1 MARAIWS
8 GSISFGL
15 LNVPVRMYSAVAR
28 RNIALREIRESD
40 SARIKHRRF
49 ADGTDEEV
57 PYDEII
63 KAYELTPGQYV
74 PLTKEEMEAL
84 APEKTR
90 AIEVKD
96 FVDLDEIDP
105 MYFDSPYYLGPADGA
120 EKAYG
125 LLAKAMAASGKV
137 AIARFVLRNKE
148 HLAAI
153 RSAGDVLTLTTMRFA
168 DEVVPA
174 KELEILP
181 EKAQK
186 PAKREQEMAEQLIE
200 SLSTGFDPDAYHDEY
215 REQLLKLI
223 ERKAEGKEIVAS
235 EAESPKA
242 TKAPDLMAA
251 LEESI
256 AAAQGKGGA
265 KAKSKSAKSR
275 TKPDAKS
282 KKAPA
287 KVTKAA
293 PKSKSGSKAGAKK
306 ASKSSASAK
315 KGSRA
320 KAKAK

>member
-28 RNIALREIRESD
+28 RNIALREIREKD
-40 SARIKHRRF
+40 SARIKHRRV
-49 ADGTDEEV
+49 AEGTDEEV

-74 PLTKEEMEAL
+74 PLTKDEMAAL

-96 FVDLDEIDP
+96 FVGLEEIDP

-125 LLAKAMAASGKV
+125 LLAKAMKASGKV

-153 RSAGDVLTLTTMRFA
+153 RSDGNVLTLTTMRFA
-168 DEVVPA
+168 DEVVPVD
-174 KELEILP
+174 ELDILP
-181 EKAQK
+181 EKASK

-200 SLSTGFDPDAYHDEY
+200 SLSTDFEPKDYHDEY
-215 REQLLKLI
+215 REQLLALI

-235 EAESPKA
+235 EAEAPKA

-256 AAAQGKGGA
+256 AAVQGG
-265 KAKSKSAKSR
+265 KAKKPAKKAAKPRKSA
-275 TKPDAKS
+275 S
-282 KKAPA
+282 K
-287 KVTKAA
+287 
-293 PKSKSGSKAGAKK
+293 AKK
-306 ASKSSASAK
+306 ASKSSSNGSKKSPAK
-315 KGSRA
+315 KRA
-320 KAKAK
+320 KAKTK

>member
-28 RNIALREIRESD
+28 RNIALREIREKD
-40 SARIKHRRF
+40 SARIKHRRV
-49 ADGTDEEV
+49 AEGTDEEV

-74 PLTKEEMEAL
+74 PLTKDEMAAL

-90 AIEVKD
+90 SIEVQA

-105 MYFDSPYYLGPADGA
+105 IYFDSPYYLGPAEGA
-120 EKAYG
+120 EKAYA
-125 LLAKAMAASGKV
+125 LLAKAMKASGKV

-153 RSAGDVLTLTTMRFA
+153 RSDGNVLTLTTMRFA
-168 DEVVPA
+168 DEVVPVD
-174 KELEILP
+174 ELDILP
-181 EKAQK
+181 DKVPK

-200 SLSTGFDPDAYHDEY
+200 SLSTDFEPQDYHDEY
-215 REQLLKLI
+215 REQLLGLI
-223 ERKAEGKEIVAS
+223 ERKAEGKEIVAA

-256 AAAQGKGGA
+256 AAVQGGKGKKPA
-265 KAKSKSAKSR
+265 KKATKKAK
-275 TKPDAKS
+275 
-282 KKAPA
+282 
-287 KVTKAA
+287 
-293 PKSKSGSKAGAKK
+293 AKK
-306 ASKSSASAK
+306 ASKSSSNGSGKKAPANPRK
-315 KGSRA
+315 KGASRA
-320 KAKAK
+320 KAKSK

>member
-40 SARIKHRRF
+40 SARIKHRRV
-49 ADGTDEEV
+49 AEGTDEEV

-74 PLTKEEMEAL
+74 PLTKDEMAAL

-90 AIEVKD
+90 AIDVQD
-96 FVDLDEIDP
+96 FVALDEIDP

-125 LLAKAMAASGKV
+125 LLAKAMKASGRV

-153 RSAGDVLTLTTMRFA
+153 RSDGNVLTLTTMRFA
-168 DEVVPA
+168 DEVVPVE
-174 KELEILP
+174 ELEILP
-181 EKAQK
+181 DKASK

-200 SLSTGFDPDAYHDEY
+200 SLSTDFEPKDYHDEY
-215 REQLLKLI
+215 REQLLALI
-223 ERKAEGKEIVAS
+223 ERKAEGKKIVAS
-235 EAESPKA
+235 EAEAPKA

-256 AAAQGKGGA
+256 AAVADKKGGA
-265 KAKSKSAKSR
+265 AKGKAKA
-275 TKPDAKS
+275 
-282 KKAPA
+282 
-287 KVTKAA
+287 
-293 PKSKSGSKAGAKK
+293 SKAKKTASKAKK
-306 ASKSSASAK
+306 ASKSSSNGSGK
-315 KGSRA
+315 KAPSKKRA
-320 KAKAK
+320 KAKSK

>member
-28 RNIALREIRESD
+28 RNIALREIRASD
-40 SARIKHRRF
+40 SSRIKHRRV
-49 ADGTDEEV
+49 AEGTDEEV

-74 PLTKEEMEAL
+74 PLTKDEIGAL
-84 APEKTR
+84 APEKTK
-90 AIEVKD
+90 AIEVQD

-105 MYFDSPYYLGPADGA
+105 IYFDSPYYLGPNTGA
-120 EKAYG
+120 EKAYA

-137 AIARFVLRNKE
+137 AIARFVLRSKE
-148 HLAAI
+148 NLAAI
-153 RSAGDVLTLTTMRFA
+153 RSDGNVLTLTTMRFA

-174 KELEILP
+174 AELDILP
-181 EKAQK
+181 EKAAK

-200 SLSTGFDPDAYHDEY
+200 SLSTDFDPSAYHDQY
-215 REQLLKLI
+215 REQLLSLI

-235 EAESPKA
+235 DAESPKA

-256 AAAQGKGGA
+256 AAVQGKKPAGGKSKA
-265 KAKSKSAKSR
+265 KAAKAR
-275 TKPDAKS
+275 

-287 KVTKAA
+287 K
-293 PKSKSGSKAGAKK
+293 AKK
-306 ASKSSASAK
+306 ASKSTANGAK
-315 KGSRA
+315 KRPRA
-320 KAKAK
+320 KSKAK

>member
-40 SARIKHRRF
+40 SARIKHRRV

-74 PLTKEEMEAL
+74 PLTKDEMSAL

-90 AIEVKD
+90 AIDVQD
-96 FVDLDEIDP
+96 FVALEEIDP

-125 LLAKAMAASGKV
+125 LLAKAMKASGKV

-153 RSAGDVLTLTTMRFA
+153 RSDGHVLTLTTMRFA
-168 DEVVPA
+168 DEVVPVD
-174 KELEILP
+174 ELDILP
-181 EKAQK
+181 DKASK
-186 PAKREQEMAEQLIE
+186 PAKREQEMAEQLID
-200 SLSTGFDPDAYHDEY
+200 SLSTDFEPKAYHDEY
-215 REQLLKLI
+215 REQLLALI

-235 EAESPKA
+235 EAEAPKA

-256 AAAQGKGGA
+256 AAVKGKKGSGSA
-265 KAKSKSAKSR
+265 KAKAK
-275 TKPDAKS
+275 P
-282 KKAPA
+282 KA
-287 KVTKAA
+287 
-293 PKSKSGSKAGAKK
+293 K
-306 ASKSSASAK
+306 ASKSRAKAPTKAKKAAKTSAK

-320 KAKAK
+320 KAKSK

>member
-28 RNIALREIRESD
+28 RSIALREIRESD

-49 ADGTDEEV
+49 AEGTDEEV

-90 AIEVKD
+90 AIDVSD

-153 RSAGDVLTLTTMRFA
+153 RSNGDVLTLTTMRFA

-174 KELEILP
+174 KELEIVP

-186 PAKREQEMAEQLIE
+186 PAKREQEMAEQLID
-200 SLSTGFDPDAYHDEY
+200 SLSTDFDPTAYHDEY

-223 ERKAEGKEIVAS
+223 EKKAEGKEIVAADT
-235 EAESPKA
+235 EAPKA

-256 AAAQGKGGA
+256 AAAQGKGAKPKSKTSRQKSAAKATSAKVKKEPAKAGS
-265 KAKSKSAKSR
+265 KAKS
-275 TKPDAKS
+275 
-282 KKAPA
+282 PA
-287 KVTKAA
+287 K
-293 PKSKSGSKAGAKK
+293 
-306 ASKSSASAK
+306 AK

-320 KAKAK
+320 KARAK

>member
-1 MARAIWS
+1 MPGHNRRMARAIWS

-28 RNIALREIRESD
+28 RSIALREIRESD

-49 ADGTDEEV
+49 AEGTDEEV

-90 AIEVKD
+90 AIDVSD

-153 RSAGDVLTLTTMRFA
+153 RSNGDVLTLTTMRFA

-174 KELEILP
+174 KELEIVP

-186 PAKREQEMAEQLIE
+186 PAKREQEMAEQLID
-200 SLSTGFDPDAYHDEY
+200 SLSTDFDPTAYHDEY

-223 ERKAEGKEIVAS
+223 EKKAEGKEIVAADT
-235 EAESPKA
+235 EAPKA

-256 AAAQGKGGA
+256 AAAQGKGAKPKSKTSRQKSAAKATSAKVKKEPAKAGS
-265 KAKSKSAKSR
+265 KAKS
-275 TKPDAKS
+275 
-282 KKAPA
+282 PA
-287 KVTKAA
+287 K
-293 PKSKSGSKAGAKK
+293 
-306 ASKSSASAK
+306 AK

-320 KAKAK
+320 KARAK

>member
-1 MARAIWS
+1 MQDIPSAGWNNQPMARAIWS

-28 RNIALREIRESD
+28 RNIALREIREKD
-40 SARIKHRRF
+40 SARIKHRRV
-49 ADGTDEEV
+49 AEGTDEEV

-74 PLTKEEMEAL
+74 PLTKDEMAAL

-96 FVDLDEIDP
+96 FVDLNEIDP

-125 LLAKAMAASGKV
+125 LLAKAMKASGKV

-153 RSAGDVLTLTTMRFA
+153 RSDGNVLTLTTMRFA
-168 DEVVPA
+168 DEVVPVD
-174 KELEILP
+174 ELDILP
-181 EKAQK
+181 DKASK
-186 PAKREQEMAEQLIE
+186 PAKREQEMAEQLID
-200 SLSTGFDPDAYHDEY
+200 SLSTDFKPDDYHDEY
-215 REQLLKLI
+215 REQLLALI

-235 EAESPKA
+235 DAEAPKA

-256 AAAQGKGGA
+256 DAVAGKGKKPAKKAATKPKAKAKKASKASNGSAKKTPAKKRA
-265 KAKSKSAKSR
+265 KAKSK
-275 TKPDAKS
+275 
-282 KKAPA
+282 
-287 KVTKAA
+287 
-293 PKSKSGSKAGAKK
+293 
-306 ASKSSASAK
+306 
-315 KGSRA
+315 
-320 KAKAK
+320 